1 MAIRV
6 LSHSHVKTCKH
17 VKNMEFLDFEMEN
30 GTSRK
35 VGWLFRWCDFPMR
48 NEELW
53 EPFREILQ
61 VNDLKCQG
69 NLVTENAQMVQMEF
83 V

>member
-1 MAIRV
+1 M
-6 LSHSHVKTCKH
+6 L
-17 VKNMEFLDFEMEN
+17 
-30 GTSRK
+30 
-35 VGWLFRWCDFPMR
+35 CDFPMR

-69 NLVTENAQMVQMEF
+69 NLVTENVQMVQMEF